1 MSNNI
6 RFDYTKAEKF
16 LSQREMES
24 MKFAVMQRTDYS
36 LDKAREVTFKDGLTF
51 QSTMTRTSLK
61 GLRQQLKRFSQIL
74 MF

>member
-24 MKFAVMQRTDYS
+24 MKFAVMNAKDRLLSGQGE
-36 LDKAREVTFKDGLTF
+36 EVTFKDGLTF
-51 QSTMTRTSLK
+51 QLTMTRTSLK
-61 GLRQQLKRFSQIL
+61 GLRQQLKDSVRF
-74 MF
+74 